1 MKQLI
6 LMAVF
11 AGITSICNAQVG
23 CTKNN
28 PLFNTDN
35 GKSPKKVYELGSNP
49 EFAFLRNLSTPQ
61 QVLAA
66 INSADAKNKRG
77 VDHLNKLLMDVG
89 FTNGV
94 KDLTVQN
101 ISEYWIPSGTTGNMG
116 TGGHNIQYSK
126 LMAHNGKGIRS
137 WKIESTNGCALYI
150 LKPCGNTFYA
160 TNLPAAR
167 PVCVNVPL
175 SVSSNTND
183 LTLEGGGINYINDRV
198 YIYYHRKKC
207 KKDDQSYVSAAIPDQ
222 NPSKPLLLSNCT
234 RSEAIVSRY
243 KLNITPQNTF
253 AKVCSDTM
261 LNVATNINVEKETG
275 YSGFLNKGKTE
286 YRLVSKRTYKKAVR
300 KMAKAQKKEAK
311 VEYATGVNVSTCKS

>member
-28 PLFNTDN
+28 PLFNSDN
-35 GKSPKKVYELGSNP
+35 GKAPKKVYELGSNP
-49 EFAFLRNLSTPQ
+49 EFAFLKNLSTPE
-61 QVLAA
+61 QVLSA
-66 INSADAKNKRG
+66 IQNADAKNKRG
-77 VDHLNKLLMDVG
+77 VDHLDKLLVDVG
-89 FTNGV
+89 FRNGV
-94 KDLTVQN
+94 KDLRAENITEYYIPNGTV
-101 ISEYWIPSGTTGNMG
+101 GNMG
-116 TGGHNIQYSK
+116 NGNHKITHSK
-126 LMAHNGKGIRS
+126 LMAGGSKGVRS

-150 LKPCGNTFYA
+150 LKPCGNTFYS
-160 TNLPAAR
+160 TNMPAST

-198 YIYYHRKKC
+198 YVYYHRKKC

-243 KLNITPQNTF
+243 KLSITPQNTF

-261 LNVATNINVEKETG
+261 LNVATNIGVEKETG

-286 YRLVSKRTYKKAVR
+286 YRLVSKHAYKKAAR
-300 KMAKAQKKEAK
+300 KMSKAAKKESK